1 MTRGKHRPNV
11 FNGQSNNGGGGD
23 NDNDNGQSQ
32 PKEPTE
38 RVRESCTAIAT

>member
-23 NDNDNGQSQ
+23 NDNGQSQ
-32 PKEPTE
+32 PKELTE